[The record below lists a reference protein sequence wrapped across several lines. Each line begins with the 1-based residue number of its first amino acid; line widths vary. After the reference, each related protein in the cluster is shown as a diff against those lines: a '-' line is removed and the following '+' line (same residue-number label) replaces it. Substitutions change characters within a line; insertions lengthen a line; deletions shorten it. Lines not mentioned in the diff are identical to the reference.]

1 MKEKKCSKCGKVK
14 PIEDFIA
21 EVNGEVV
28 ECRQCLNCRT
38 IAKPKKVKENEFW
51 FKDFIYQQQ

>member
-21 EVNGEVV
+21 DVNGEVV
-28 ECRQCLNCRT
+28 KCRQCLKCRM
-38 IAKPKKVKENEFW
+38 AAKVKKPKNNEFW
-51 FKDFIYQQQ
+51 FDDFIYGDK